1 MAGLS
6 PVGDGPAFVVFF
18 SIFLYPVGGGML
30 YWNQLFTR
38 VFPEEDV
45 EMKHR
50 TVNDYFKQQWPRLSL
65 FAAFTLG
72 VSFFAPLK
80 NFQLKWLIDSKSKQE
95 ALGYMG
101 LVFAITFSSWF
112 FERLS
117 RRSFTRIACGA
128 VEQVRQRILEQV
140 LYRTVAQYNA
150 EGDAAY
156 LSLLTTDL
164 RTLYDD
170 YYMSLFSIVF
180 WGGIML
186 CALAMYLYISP
197 VMLLAILLVTILPLV
212 LPRRTNERLKAT
224 RDAFSL
230 QMAGYTQQLK
240 ELLGGF
246 EIIRSFLRE
255 DAYAALHQKAA
266 RKARESELDYQ
277 QSLNAMVTNTSLIS
291 NLIFPVVM
299 LVGLFL
305 AFDGRLTMG
314 TVSTA
319 ASMANFVITP
329 CHQIAQCWAKV
340 KSSQGIRQRLEA
352 AMAEPQV
359 AEQGEPIGHIDSI
372 QCETVRFAYPNTAEP
387 VLKDASLTVDAAQ
400 KVALVGE
407 SGCGKS
413 TLAKLLFQYY
423 PDYSGDILFNGRQVR
438 TLDRT
443 ALYRRV
449 GYIAQTAYLFH
460 DTIRNNI
467 CLHEDFPDEQLAH
480 AIAAAGLTD
489 WVASLPDGLDTVISE
504 NGKNLSGGQRQ
515 RIGIARALI
524 VEPEFIIADE
534 PISALDMSIRA
545 QVLNLLRHLQKER
558 DITYLFIAHDLSV
571 MRYISD
577 RIAVIHKGDIVEL
590 ADAEELVNHAIHPY
604 TRSLLSAI
612 PMPNPRLER
621 KKKLLVYDPAM
632 HDYTAEPPQWQEL
645 RPNHFVLCNAAE
657 AVQWIRAL

>member
-1 MAGLS
+1 
-6 PVGDGPAFVVFF
+6 
-18 SIFLYPVGGGML
+18 ML

-50 TVNDYFKQQWPRLSL
+50 TVNDYFKQQWPRLIL

-140 LYRTVAQYNA
+140 LHRTVAQYNA

-197 VMLLAILLVTILPLV
+197 VMLLAILLVTIPPLV
-212 LPRRTNERLKAT
+212 LPRRMNDRLKAT

-246 EIIRSFLRE
+246 ELIRSFLRE

-329 CHQIAQCWAKV
+329 CHQIAQCWAKI
-340 KSSQGIRQRLEA
+340 KSSQGIRQRLET
-352 AMAEPQV
+352 AMAEPQA

-515 RIGIARALI
+515 RIGIARALA
-524 VEPEFIIADE
+524 VDPECVFCDE
-534 PISALDMSIRA
+534 PISALDVSV
-545 QVLNLLRHLQKER
+545 QVQIVNMMQRLQQER
-558 DITYLFIAHDLSV
+558 GLSYLFIAHDLAMVHHMSRRMGV
-571 MRYISD
+571 MYLGRL
-577 RIAVIHKGDIVEL
+577 VEL
-590 ADAEELVNHAIHPY
+590 GPGDAVFHDPLHPY
-604 TRSLLSAI
+604 TQMLIASVPPPDPHYRRRTIVCGEVPSPLDLPKGCVFHPRCPYADEVCRI
-612 PMPNPRLER
+612 DMP
-621 KKKLLVYDPAM
+621 
-632 HDYTAEPPQWQEL
+632 
-645 RPNHFVLCNAAE
+645 HFRQVADDRFVACHHA
-657 AVQWIRAL
+657 RGGRR

>member
-6 PVGDGPAFVVFF
+6 PMGDGPAFVVFF

-50 TVNDYFKQQWPRLSL
+50 TVNDYFKQQWPRLIL

-117 RRSFTRIACGA
+117 RRSFTKIACGA

-140 LYRTVAQYNA
+140 LHRTVAQYNA

-197 VMLLAILLVTILPLV
+197 VMLLAILLVTIPPLV
-212 LPRRTNERLKAT
+212 LPRRMNERLKST

-246 EIIRSFLRE
+246 ELIRSFLRE

-329 CHQIAQCWAKV
+329 CHQIAQCWPR
-340 KSSQGIRQRLEA
+340 SSPLRASASGWKPPWRSRRRPSRGSPSVREA
-352 AMAEPQV
+352 SFSTGSA
-359 AEQGEPIGHIDSI
+359 
-372 QCETVRFAYPNTAEP
+372 
-387 VLKDASLTVDAAQ
+387 VL
-400 KVALVGE
+400 G
-407 SGCGKS
+407 
-413 TLAKLLFQYY
+413 
-423 PDYSGDILFNGRQVR
+423 
-438 TLDRT
+438 
-443 ALYRRV
+443 
-449 GYIAQTAYLFH
+449 
-460 DTIRNNI
+460 
-467 CLHEDFPDEQLAH
+467 
-480 AIAAAGLTD
+480 
-489 WVASLPDGLDTVISE
+489 
-504 NGKNLSGGQRQ
+504 
-515 RIGIARALI
+515 
-524 VEPEFIIADE
+524 
-534 PISALDMSIRA
+534 
-545 QVLNLLRHLQKER
+545 
-558 DITYLFIAHDLSV
+558 
-571 MRYISD
+571 
-577 RIAVIHKGDIVEL
+577 
-590 ADAEELVNHAIHPY
+590 
-604 TRSLLSAI
+604 
-612 PMPNPRLER
+612 
-621 KKKLLVYDPAM
+621 
-632 HDYTAEPPQWQEL
+632 
-645 RPNHFVLCNAAE
+645 
-657 AVQWIRAL
+657 

>member
-50 TVNDYFKQQWPRLSL
+50 TVNDYFKQQWPRLIL

-117 RRSFTRIACGA
+117 RRSFTKIACGA

-140 LYRTVAQYNA
+140 LHRTVAQYNA

-170 YYMSLFSIVF
+170 YYMSLFNIVF

-197 VMLLAILLVTILPLV
+197 VMLLAILLVTIPPLV
-212 LPRRTNERLKAT
+212 LPRRMNERLKAT

-230 QMAGYTQQLK
+230 QMADYTQQLK

-352 AMAEPQV
+352 AMAEPQA

-515 RIGIARALI
+515 RIGIARLALRSYDL
-524 VEPEFIIADE
+524 IIADE
-534 PISALDMSIRA
+534 ITASLDPDTSQ
-545 QVLNLLRHLQKER
+545 QVMENLIAMPCMVVA
-558 DITYLFIAHDLSV
+558 ITHDVAGSFMHQFDKV
-571 MRYISD
+571 YR
-577 RIAVIHKGDIVEL
+577 VEHGVVRV
-590 ADAEELVNHAIHPY
+590 A
-604 TRSLLSAI
+604 
-612 PMPNPRLER
+612 
-621 KKKLLVYDPAM
+621 
-632 HDYTAEPPQWQEL
+632 
-645 RPNHFVLCNAAE
+645 
-657 AVQWIRAL
+657 

>member
-1 MAGLS
+1 
-6 PVGDGPAFVVFF
+6 
-18 SIFLYPVGGGML
+18 ML
-30 YWNQLFTR
+30 YWNQLFMC

-50 TVNDYFKQQWPRLSL
+50 TVNDYFKQQWPRLIL

-117 RRSFTRIACGA
+117 RRSFTKIACGA

-197 VMLLAILLVTILPLV
+197 VMLLAILLVTIPPLV
-212 LPRRTNERLKAT
+212 LPRRMNERLKAT

-230 QMAGYTQQLK
+230 QMADYTQQLK

-329 CHQIAQCWAKV
+329 CHQIAQCWAKI

-352 AMAEPQV
+352 AMAEPQA

-515 RIGIARALI
+515 RIGIARLALRSYDL
-524 VEPEFIIADE
+524 IIADE
-534 PISALDMSIRA
+534 ITASLDPDTSQ
-545 QVLNLLRHLQKER
+545 QVMENLIAMPCMVVA
-558 DITYLFIAHDLSV
+558 ITHDVAGSFMHQFDKV
-571 MRYISD
+571 YR
-577 RIAVIHKGDIVEL
+577 VEHGVVRV
-590 ADAEELVNHAIHPY
+590 A
-604 TRSLLSAI
+604 
-612 PMPNPRLER
+612 
-621 KKKLLVYDPAM
+621 
-632 HDYTAEPPQWQEL
+632 
-645 RPNHFVLCNAAE
+645 
-657 AVQWIRAL
+657 

>member
-1 MAGLS
+1 
-6 PVGDGPAFVVFF
+6 
-18 SIFLYPVGGGML
+18 ML
-30 YWNQLFTR
+30 YWNQLFTC

-50 TVNDYFKQQWPRLSL
+50 TVNDYFKQQWPRLIL

-140 LYRTVAQYNA
+140 LHRTVAQYNA

-170 YYMSLFSIVF
+170 YYMSLFNIVF

-197 VMLLAILLVTILPLV
+197 VMLLAILLVTIPPLV
-212 LPRRTNERLKAT
+212 LPRRMNERLKAT

-230 QMAGYTQQLK
+230 QMADYTQQLK

-246 EIIRSFLRE
+246 DIIRSFLRE

-352 AMAEPQV
+352 AMAEPQA

-515 RIGIARALI
+515 RIGIARLALRSYDL
-524 VEPEFIIADE
+524 IIADE
-534 PISALDMSIRA
+534 ITASLDPDTSQ
-545 QVLNLLRHLQKER
+545 QVMENLIAMPCMVVA
-558 DITYLFIAHDLSV
+558 ITHDVAGSFMHQFDKV
-571 MRYISD
+571 YR
-577 RIAVIHKGDIVEL
+577 VEHGVVRV
-590 ADAEELVNHAIHPY
+590 A
-604 TRSLLSAI
+604 
-612 PMPNPRLER
+612 
-621 KKKLLVYDPAM
+621 
-632 HDYTAEPPQWQEL
+632 
-645 RPNHFVLCNAAE
+645 
-657 AVQWIRAL
+657 

>member
-1 MAGLS
+1 
-6 PVGDGPAFVVFF
+6 
-18 SIFLYPVGGGML
+18 ML
-30 YWNQLFTR
+30 YWNQLFMC

-50 TVNDYFKQQWPRLSL
+50 TVNDYFKQQWPRLIL

-140 LYRTVAQYNA
+140 LHRTVAQYNA

-197 VMLLAILLVTILPLV
+197 VMLLAILLVTIPPLV
-212 LPRRTNERLKAT
+212 LPRRMNERLKAT

-230 QMAGYTQQLK
+230 QMADYTQQLK

-352 AMAEPQV
+352 AMAEPQA

-515 RIGIARALI
+515 RIGIARLALRSYDL
-524 VEPEFIIADE
+524 IIADE
-534 PISALDMSIRA
+534 ITASLDPDTSQ
-545 QVLNLLRHLQKER
+545 QVMENLIAMPCMVVA
-558 DITYLFIAHDLSV
+558 ITHDVAGSFMHQFDKV
-571 MRYISD
+571 YR
-577 RIAVIHKGDIVEL
+577 VEHGVVRV
-590 ADAEELVNHAIHPY
+590 A
-604 TRSLLSAI
+604 
-612 PMPNPRLER
+612 
-621 KKKLLVYDPAM
+621 
-632 HDYTAEPPQWQEL
+632 
-645 RPNHFVLCNAAE
+645 
-657 AVQWIRAL
+657 

>member
-6 PVGDGPAFVVFF
+6 PVGGSPAFVVFF
-18 SIFLYPVGGGML
+18 SIFLYPVGGML
-30 YWNQLFTR
+30 YWSQLFTR

-50 TVNDYFKQQWPRLSL
+50 TVNDYFKQQWPRLIL

-117 RRSFTRIACGA
+117 RRSFTKIACGA

-140 LYRTVAQYNA
+140 LHRTVAQYNA

-170 YYMSLFSIVF
+170 YYMSLFNIAF

-197 VMLLAILLVTILPLV
+197 VMLLAILLVTIPPLV
-212 LPRRTNERLKAT
+212 LPRRMNERLKAT

-230 QMAGYTQQLK
+230 KMADYTQQLK

-246 EIIRSFLRE
+246 EVIRSFLRE

-266 RKARESELDYQ
+266 HKARKSELDYQ

-352 AMAEPQV
+352 AMAEPQA
-359 AEQGEPIGHIDSI
+359 AEHGEPIGPIESI
-372 QCETVRFAYPNTAEP
+372 QCENVRFAYPGAAEP
-387 VLKDASLTVDAAQ
+387 VLRDASLTVDAAQ

-423 PDYSGDILFNGRQVR
+423 PDYSGGILFNGRQVR

-443 ALYRRV
+443 ALYHRV

-489 WVASLPDGLDTVISE
+489 WVASLPDGLDTVIRE

-515 RIGIARALI
+515 RIGIARLALRSYDL
-524 VEPEFIIADE
+524 IIADE
-534 PISALDMSIRA
+534 ITASLDPDTSQQVMENLIAMPCMVVAITHDVAGSFMHQFHKVYRVEHGVVSA
-545 QVLNLLRHLQKER
+545 V
-558 DITYLFIAHDLSV
+558 
-571 MRYISD
+571 
-577 RIAVIHKGDIVEL
+577 
-590 ADAEELVNHAIHPY
+590 
-604 TRSLLSAI
+604 
-612 PMPNPRLER
+612 
-621 KKKLLVYDPAM
+621 
-632 HDYTAEPPQWQEL
+632 
-645 RPNHFVLCNAAE
+645 
-657 AVQWIRAL
+657 

>member
-1 MAGLS
+1 
-6 PVGDGPAFVVFF
+6 
-18 SIFLYPVGGGML
+18 
-30 YWNQLFTR
+30 
-38 VFPEEDV
+38 
-45 EMKHR
+45 MKHR
-50 TVNDYFKQQWPRLSL
+50 TVNDYFKQQWPRLIL

-140 LYRTVAQYNA
+140 LHRTVAQYNA

-170 YYMSLFSIVF
+170 YYMSLFNIVF

-197 VMLLAILLVTILPLV
+197 VMLLAILLVTIPPLV
-212 LPRRTNERLKAT
+212 LPRRMNERLKAT

-230 QMAGYTQQLK
+230 QMADYTQQLK

-352 AMAEPQV
+352 AMAEPQA

-489 WVASLPDGLDTVISE
+489 WVTSLPDGLDTVISE

-515 RIGIARALI
+515 RIGIARLALRSYDL
-524 VEPEFIIADE
+524 IIADE
-534 PISALDMSIRA
+534 ITASLDPDTSQ
-545 QVLNLLRHLQKER
+545 QVMENLIAMPCMVVA
-558 DITYLFIAHDLSV
+558 ITHDVAGSFMHQFDKV
-571 MRYISD
+571 YR
-577 RIAVIHKGDIVEL
+577 VEHGVVRV
-590 ADAEELVNHAIHPY
+590 A
-604 TRSLLSAI
+604 
-612 PMPNPRLER
+612 
-621 KKKLLVYDPAM
+621 
-632 HDYTAEPPQWQEL
+632 
-645 RPNHFVLCNAAE
+645 
-657 AVQWIRAL
+657 

>member
-1 MAGLS
+1 
-6 PVGDGPAFVVFF
+6 
-18 SIFLYPVGGGML
+18 ML

-50 TVNDYFKQQWPRLSL
+50 TVNDYFKQQWPRLIL

-117 RRSFTRIACGA
+117 RRSFTKIACGA

-197 VMLLAILLVTILPLV
+197 VMLLAILLVTIPPLV
-212 LPRRTNERLKAT
+212 LPRRMNERLKAT

-230 QMAGYTQQLK
+230 QMADYTQQLK

-352 AMAEPQV
+352 AMAEPQA

-515 RIGIARALI
+515 RIGIARLALRSYDL
-524 VEPEFIIADE
+524 IIADE
-534 PISALDMSIRA
+534 ITASLDPDTSG
-545 QVLNLLRHLQKER
+545 QVMENLLALPCMVVA
-558 DITYLFIAHDLSV
+558 ITHDVAGSFMHQFDKV
-571 MRYISD
+571 YR
-577 RIAVIHKGDIVEL
+577 VEHGVVRV
-590 ADAEELVNHAIHPY
+590 A
-604 TRSLLSAI
+604 
-612 PMPNPRLER
+612 
-621 KKKLLVYDPAM
+621 
-632 HDYTAEPPQWQEL
+632 
-645 RPNHFVLCNAAE
+645 
-657 AVQWIRAL
+657 

>member
-1 MAGLS
+1 
-6 PVGDGPAFVVFF
+6 
-18 SIFLYPVGGGML
+18 ML
-30 YWNQLFTR
+30 YWNQLFTC

-50 TVNDYFKQQWPRLSL
+50 TVNDYFKQQWPRLIL

-197 VMLLAILLVTILPLV
+197 VMLLAILLVTIPPLV
-212 LPRRTNERLKAT
+212 LPRRMNERLKAT

-230 QMAGYTQQLK
+230 QMADYTQQLK

-329 CHQIAQCWAKV
+329 CHQNAQCWAKV

-352 AMAEPQV
+352 AMAEPQA

-515 RIGIARALI
+515 RIGIARLALRSYDL
-524 VEPEFIIADE
+524 IIADE
-534 PISALDMSIRA
+534 ITASLDPDTSQ
-545 QVLNLLRHLQKER
+545 QVMENLIAMPCMVVA
-558 DITYLFIAHDLSV
+558 ITHDVAGSFMHQFDKV
-571 MRYISD
+571 YR
-577 RIAVIHKGDIVEL
+577 VEHGVVRV
-590 ADAEELVNHAIHPY
+590 A
-604 TRSLLSAI
+604 
-612 PMPNPRLER
+612 
-621 KKKLLVYDPAM
+621 
-632 HDYTAEPPQWQEL
+632 
-645 RPNHFVLCNAAE
+645 
-657 AVQWIRAL
+657 

>member
-1 MAGLS
+1 
-6 PVGDGPAFVVFF
+6 
-18 SIFLYPVGGGML
+18 
-30 YWNQLFTR
+30 
-38 VFPEEDV
+38 
-45 EMKHR
+45 MKHR
-50 TVNDYFKQQWPRLSL
+50 TVNDYFKQQWPRLIL

-170 YYMSLFSIVF
+170 YYMSLFNIVF

-197 VMLLAILLVTILPLV
+197 VMLLAILLVTIPPLV
-212 LPRRTNERLKAT
+212 LPRRMNERLKAT

-230 QMAGYTQQLK
+230 QMADYTQQLK

-266 RKARESELDYQ
+266 HKARKSELDYQ

-291 NLIFPVVM
+291 NLISPVVM

-352 AMAEPQV
+352 AMAEPQA

-515 RIGIARALI
+515 RIGIARLALRSYDL
-524 VEPEFIIADE
+524 IIADE
-534 PISALDMSIRA
+534 ITASLDPDTSQ
-545 QVLNLLRHLQKER
+545 QVMENLIAMPCMVVA
-558 DITYLFIAHDLSV
+558 ITHDVAGSFMHQFDKV
-571 MRYISD
+571 YR
-577 RIAVIHKGDIVEL
+577 VEHGVVRV
-590 ADAEELVNHAIHPY
+590 A
-604 TRSLLSAI
+604 
-612 PMPNPRLER
+612 
-621 KKKLLVYDPAM
+621 
-632 HDYTAEPPQWQEL
+632 
-645 RPNHFVLCNAAE
+645 
-657 AVQWIRAL
+657 

>member
-1 MAGLS
+1 
-6 PVGDGPAFVVFF
+6 
-18 SIFLYPVGGGML
+18 
-30 YWNQLFTR
+30 
-38 VFPEEDV
+38 
-45 EMKHR
+45 MKHR
-50 TVNDYFKQQWPRLSL
+50 TVNDYFKQQWPRLIL

-80 NFQLKWLIDSKSKQE
+80 NFQLKWLIDSRSKQE

-170 YYMSLFSIVF
+170 YYMSLFNIAF

-197 VMLLAILLVTILPLV
+197 VMLLAILLVTIPPLV
-212 LPRRTNERLKAT
+212 LPRRMNERLKAT

-246 EIIRSFLRE
+246 EVIRSFLRE

-352 AMAEPQV
+352 AMAEPQA
-359 AEQGEPIGHIDSI
+359 AEHGEPIGPIESI
-372 QCETVRFAYPNTAEP
+372 QCENVRFAYPGAAEP
-387 VLKDASLTVDAAQ
+387 VLRDASLTVDAAQ

-423 PDYSGDILFNGRQVR
+423 PDYSGGILFNGRQVR
-438 TLDRT
+438 ALDRT

-515 RIGIARALI
+515 RIGIARLALRSYDL
-524 VEPEFIIADE
+524 IIADE
-534 PISALDMSIRA
+534 ITASLDPDTSQQVMENLIAMPCMVVAITHDVAGSFMHQFDKVYRVEHGVVSA
-545 QVLNLLRHLQKER
+545 V
-558 DITYLFIAHDLSV
+558 
-571 MRYISD
+571 
-577 RIAVIHKGDIVEL
+577 
-590 ADAEELVNHAIHPY
+590 
-604 TRSLLSAI
+604 
-612 PMPNPRLER
+612 
-621 KKKLLVYDPAM
+621 
-632 HDYTAEPPQWQEL
+632 
-645 RPNHFVLCNAAE
+645 
-657 AVQWIRAL
+657 

>member
-1 MAGLS
+1 
-6 PVGDGPAFVVFF
+6 
-18 SIFLYPVGGGML
+18 
-30 YWNQLFTR
+30 
-38 VFPEEDV
+38 
-45 EMKHR
+45 MKHR
-50 TVNDYFKQQWPRLSL
+50 TVNDYFKQQWPRLIL

-197 VMLLAILLVTILPLV
+197 VMLLAILLVTIPPLV
-212 LPRRTNERLKAT
+212 LPRRMNERLKAT

-230 QMAGYTQQLK
+230 QMADYTQQLK

-352 AMAEPQV
+352 AMAEPQ
-359 AEQGEPIGHIDSI
+359 AADQGEPIGPIESI

-515 RIGIARALI
+515 RIGIARLALRSYDL
-524 VEPEFIIADE
+524 IIADE
-534 PISALDMSIRA
+534 ITASLDPDTSQ
-545 QVLNLLRHLQKER
+545 QVMENLIAMPCMVVA
-558 DITYLFIAHDLSV
+558 ITHDVAGSFMHQFDKV
-571 MRYISD
+571 YR
-577 RIAVIHKGDIVEL
+577 VEHGVVRV
-590 ADAEELVNHAIHPY
+590 A
-604 TRSLLSAI
+604 
-612 PMPNPRLER
+612 
-621 KKKLLVYDPAM
+621 
-632 HDYTAEPPQWQEL
+632 
-645 RPNHFVLCNAAE
+645 
-657 AVQWIRAL
+657 

>member
-1 MAGLS
+1 
-6 PVGDGPAFVVFF
+6 
-18 SIFLYPVGGGML
+18 ML

-50 TVNDYFKQQWPRLSL
+50 TVNDYFKQQWPRLIL

-140 LYRTVAQYNA
+140 LHRTVAQYNA

-197 VMLLAILLVTILPLV
+197 VMLLAILLVTIPPLV
-212 LPRRTNERLKAT
+212 LPRRMNDRLKAT

-246 EIIRSFLRE
+246 ELIRSFLRE

-329 CHQIAQCWAKV
+329 CHQIAQCWAKI
-340 KSSQGIRQRLEA
+340 KSSQGIRQRLET
-352 AMAEPQV
+352 AMAEPQA
-359 AEQGEPIGHIDSI
+359 AEQGEPSGHIDSI

-515 RIGIARALI
+515 RIGIARLALRSYDL
-524 VEPEFIIADE
+524 IIADE
-534 PISALDMSIRA
+534 ITASLDPDTSQ
-545 QVLNLLRHLQKER
+545 QVMENLIAMPCMVVA
-558 DITYLFIAHDLSV
+558 ITHDVAGSFMHQFDKV
-571 MRYISD
+571 YR
-577 RIAVIHKGDIVEL
+577 VEHGVVRV
-590 ADAEELVNHAIHPY
+590 A
-604 TRSLLSAI
+604 
-612 PMPNPRLER
+612 
-621 KKKLLVYDPAM
+621 
-632 HDYTAEPPQWQEL
+632 
-645 RPNHFVLCNAAE
+645 
-657 AVQWIRAL
+657 

>member
-18 SIFLYPVGGGML
+18 SIFLYPVGGML
-30 YWNQLFTR
+30 YWNQLFTC

-50 TVNDYFKQQWPRLSL
+50 TVNDYFKQQWPRLIL

-101 LVFAITFSSWF
+101 LVFTITFSSWF

-117 RRSFTRIACGA
+117 RRSFTKIACGA

-197 VMLLAILLVTILPLV
+197 VMLLAILLVTIPPLV
-212 LPRRTNERLKAT
+212 LPRRMNERLKAT

-230 QMAGYTQQLK
+230 QMADYTQQLK

-352 AMAEPQV
+352 AMAEPQA

-515 RIGIARALI
+515 RIGIARLALRSYDL
-524 VEPEFIIADE
+524 IIADE
-534 PISALDMSIRA
+534 ITASLDPDTSQ
-545 QVLNLLRHLQKER
+545 QVMENLIAMPCMVVA
-558 DITYLFIAHDLSV
+558 ITHDVAGSFMHQFDKV
-571 MRYISD
+571 YR
-577 RIAVIHKGDIVEL
+577 VEHGVVRV
-590 ADAEELVNHAIHPY
+590 A
-604 TRSLLSAI
+604 
-612 PMPNPRLER
+612 
-621 KKKLLVYDPAM
+621 
-632 HDYTAEPPQWQEL
+632 
-645 RPNHFVLCNAAE
+645 
-657 AVQWIRAL
+657 

>member
-38 VFPEEDV
+38 IFPEEDV

-50 TVNDYFKQQWPRLSL
+50 TVNDYFKQQWPRLIL

-197 VMLLAILLVTILPLV
+197 VMLLAILLVTIPPLV
-212 LPRRTNERLKAT
+212 LPRRMNERLKAT

-230 QMAGYTQQLK
+230 QMADYTQQLK

-352 AMAEPQV
+352 AMAEPQA
-359 AEQGEPIGHIDSI
+359 AEQGEPIGPIESI

-515 RIGIARALI
+515 RIGIARLTLRNYDL
-524 VEPEFIIADE
+524 IIADE
-534 PISALDMSIRA
+534 ITASLDPDTSQ
-545 QVLNLLRHLQKER
+545 QVMENLIAMPCMVVA
-558 DITYLFIAHDLSV
+558 ITHDVAGSFMHQFDKV
-571 MRYISD
+571 YR
-577 RIAVIHKGDIVEL
+577 VEHGVVRV
-590 ADAEELVNHAIHPY
+590 A
-604 TRSLLSAI
+604 
-612 PMPNPRLER
+612 
-621 KKKLLVYDPAM
+621 
-632 HDYTAEPPQWQEL
+632 
-645 RPNHFVLCNAAE
+645 
-657 AVQWIRAL
+657 

>member
-1 MAGLS
+1 
-6 PVGDGPAFVVFF
+6 
-18 SIFLYPVGGGML
+18 
-30 YWNQLFTR
+30 
-38 VFPEEDV
+38 
-45 EMKHR
+45 MKHR
-50 TVNDYFKQQWPRLSL
+50 TVNDYFKQQWPRLIL
-65 FAAFTLG
+65 FAVFTLG

-117 RRSFTRIACGA
+117 RRSFTKIACGA

-140 LYRTVAQYNA
+140 LHRTVAQYNA

-170 YYMSLFSIVF
+170 YYMSLFNIVF

-197 VMLLAILLVTILPLV
+197 VMLLAILLVTIPPLV
-212 LPRRTNERLKAT
+212 LPRRMNERLKAT

-230 QMAGYTQQLK
+230 QMADYTQQLK

-352 AMAEPQV
+352 AMAEPQA

-515 RIGIARALI
+515 RIGIARLALRSYDL
-524 VEPEFIIADE
+524 IIADE
-534 PISALDMSIRA
+534 ITASLDPDTSQ
-545 QVLNLLRHLQKER
+545 QVMENLIAMPCMVVA
-558 DITYLFIAHDLSV
+558 ITHDVAGSFMHQFDKV
-571 MRYISD
+571 YR
-577 RIAVIHKGDIVEL
+577 VEHGVVRV
-590 ADAEELVNHAIHPY
+590 A
-604 TRSLLSAI
+604 
-612 PMPNPRLER
+612 
-621 KKKLLVYDPAM
+621 
-632 HDYTAEPPQWQEL
+632 
-645 RPNHFVLCNAAE
+645 
-657 AVQWIRAL
+657 

>member
-1 MAGLS
+1 
-6 PVGDGPAFVVFF
+6 
-18 SIFLYPVGGGML
+18 ML

-50 TVNDYFKQQWPRLSL
+50 TVNDYFKQQWPRLIL

-140 LYRTVAQYNA
+140 LHRTVAQYNA

-197 VMLLAILLVTILPLV
+197 VMLLAILLVTIPPLV
-212 LPRRTNERLKAT
+212 LPRRMNERLKAT

-230 QMAGYTQQLK
+230 QMADYTQQLK

-352 AMAEPQV
+352 AMAEPQA

-480 AIAAAGLTD
+480 AIAAAGLAD

-515 RIGIARALI
+515 RIGIARLALRSYDL
-524 VEPEFIIADE
+524 IIADE
-534 PISALDMSIRA
+534 ITASLDPDTSQ
-545 QVLNLLRHLQKER
+545 QVMENLIAMPCMVVA
-558 DITYLFIAHDLSV
+558 ITHDVAGSFMHQFDKV
-571 MRYISD
+571 YR
-577 RIAVIHKGDIVEL
+577 VEHGVVRV
-590 ADAEELVNHAIHPY
+590 A
-604 TRSLLSAI
+604 
-612 PMPNPRLER
+612 
-621 KKKLLVYDPAM
+621 
-632 HDYTAEPPQWQEL
+632 
-645 RPNHFVLCNAAE
+645 
-657 AVQWIRAL
+657 

>member
-1 MAGLS
+1 
-6 PVGDGPAFVVFF
+6 
-18 SIFLYPVGGGML
+18 
-30 YWNQLFTR
+30 
-38 VFPEEDV
+38 
-45 EMKHR
+45 MKKA
-50 TVNDYFKQQWPRLSL
+50 TVNDYFRHHWMKLML
-65 FAAFTLG
+65 FALFTAA

-101 LVFAITFSSWF
+101 LVFLITFTSWF

-117 RRSFTRIACGA
+117 RRSFTKLACGA
-128 VEQVRQRILEQV
+128 VEQVRGQVMERVLRRPVSQYQR
-140 LYRTVAQYNA
+140 

-170 YYMSLFSIVF
+170 YYMSLFNIAF

-186 CALAMYLYISP
+186 CALGMYLYISP
-197 VMLLAILLVTILPLV
+197 VMLAAILLVTVPPLV
-212 LPRRTNERLKAT
+212 LPRKMNGQLKAS

-246 EIIRSFLRE
+246 EVIRSFLRE
-255 DAYAALHQKAA
+255 NAYAALHQKAA
-266 RKARESELDYQ
+266 HKARKSELDYQ

-352 AMAEPQV
+352 AMAEPQA

-515 RIGIARALI
+515 RIGIARLALRSYDL
-524 VEPEFIIADE
+524 IIADE
-534 PISALDMSIRA
+534 ITASLDPDTSQ
-545 QVLNLLRHLQKER
+545 QVMENLIAMPCMVVA
-558 DITYLFIAHDLSV
+558 ITHDVAGSFMHQFDKV
-571 MRYISD
+571 YR
-577 RIAVIHKGDIVEL
+577 VEHGVVRV
-590 ADAEELVNHAIHPY
+590 A
-604 TRSLLSAI
+604 
-612 PMPNPRLER
+612 
-621 KKKLLVYDPAM
+621 
-632 HDYTAEPPQWQEL
+632 
-645 RPNHFVLCNAAE
+645 
-657 AVQWIRAL
+657 

>member
-1 MAGLS
+1 
-6 PVGDGPAFVVFF
+6 
-18 SIFLYPVGGGML
+18 
-30 YWNQLFTR
+30 
-38 VFPEEDV
+38 
-45 EMKHR
+45 MKHR
-50 TVNDYFKQQWPRLSL
+50 TVNDYFKQQWPRLIL

-117 RRSFTRIACGA
+117 RRSFTKIACGA

-140 LYRTVAQYNA
+140 LHRTVAQYNA

-170 YYMSLFSIVF
+170 YYMSLFNIVF

-197 VMLLAILLVTILPLV
+197 VMLLAILLVTIPPLV
-212 LPRRTNERLKAT
+212 LPRRMNERLKAT

-230 QMAGYTQQLK
+230 QMADYTQQLK

-352 AMAEPQV
+352 AMAEPQA

-489 WVASLPDGLDTVISE
+489 WVTSLPDGLDTVISE

-515 RIGIARALI
+515 RIGIARLALRSYDL
-524 VEPEFIIADE
+524 IIADE
-534 PISALDMSIRA
+534 ITASLDPDTSQ
-545 QVLNLLRHLQKER
+545 QVMENLIAMPCMVVA
-558 DITYLFIAHDLSV
+558 ITHDVAGSFMHQFDKV
-571 MRYISD
+571 YR
-577 RIAVIHKGDIVEL
+577 VEHGVVRV
-590 ADAEELVNHAIHPY
+590 A
-604 TRSLLSAI
+604 
-612 PMPNPRLER
+612 
-621 KKKLLVYDPAM
+621 
-632 HDYTAEPPQWQEL
+632 
-645 RPNHFVLCNAAE
+645 
-657 AVQWIRAL
+657 

>member
-1 MAGLS
+1 
-6 PVGDGPAFVVFF
+6 
-18 SIFLYPVGGGML
+18 ML
-30 YWNQLFTR
+30 YWNQLFTC

-50 TVNDYFKQQWPRLSL
+50 TVNDYFKQQWPRLIL

-197 VMLLAILLVTILPLV
+197 VMLLAILLVTIPPLV
-212 LPRRTNERLKAT
+212 LPRRMNERLKAT

-246 EIIRSFLRE
+246 ELIRSFLRE

-352 AMAEPQV
+352 AMAEPQA
-359 AEQGEPIGHIDSI
+359 AEQGEPIGPIESI

-515 RIGIARALI
+515 RIGIARLALRSYDL
-524 VEPEFIIADE
+524 IIADE
-534 PISALDMSIRA
+534 ITASLDPDTSQ
-545 QVLNLLRHLQKER
+545 QVMENLIAMPCMVVA
-558 DITYLFIAHDLSV
+558 ITHDVAGSFMHQFDKV
-571 MRYISD
+571 YR
-577 RIAVIHKGDIVEL
+577 VEHGVVRV
-590 ADAEELVNHAIHPY
+590 A
-604 TRSLLSAI
+604 
-612 PMPNPRLER
+612 
-621 KKKLLVYDPAM
+621 
-632 HDYTAEPPQWQEL
+632 
-645 RPNHFVLCNAAE
+645 
-657 AVQWIRAL
+657 

>member
-6 PVGDGPAFVVFF
+6 PVGGGPAFVVFF

-38 VFPEEDV
+38 AFPEEDV
-45 EMKHR
+45 EMKHQ
-50 TVNDYFKQQWPRLSL
+50 TVNDYFKQQWPRLIL

-80 NFQLKWLIDSKSKQE
+80 NFQLKWLIDSRSKQE

-117 RRSFTRIACGA
+117 RRSFTKIACGA

-140 LYRTVAQYNA
+140 LHRTVAQYNA

-170 YYMSLFSIVF
+170 YYMSLFNIAF

-197 VMLLAILLVTILPLV
+197 VMLLAILLVTIPPLV
-212 LPRRTNERLKAT
+212 LPRRMNERLKAT

-246 EIIRSFLRE
+246 EVIRSFLRE

-266 RKARESELDYQ
+266 HKARKSELDYQ

-352 AMAEPQV
+352 AMAEPQA
-359 AEQGEPIGHIDSI
+359 AEQGEPIGPIESI
-372 QCETVRFAYPNTAEP
+372 QCENVRFAYPGAAEP

-423 PDYSGDILFNGRQVR
+423 PDYSGGILFNGRQVR
-438 TLDRT
+438 ALDRT

-480 AIAAAGLTD
+480 AIAAAGLAD
-489 WVASLPDGLDTVISE
+489 WVASLPDGLDTVIRE

-515 RIGIARALI
+515 RIGIARLALRSYDL
-524 VEPEFIIADE
+524 IIADE
-534 PISALDMSIRA
+534 ITASLDPDTSQ
-545 QVLNLLRHLQKER
+545 QVMENLIAMPCMVVA
-558 DITYLFIAHDLSV
+558 ITHDVAGSFMHQFDKV
-571 MRYISD
+571 YR
-577 RIAVIHKGDIVEL
+577 VEHGVVRV
-590 ADAEELVNHAIHPY
+590 A
-604 TRSLLSAI
+604 
-612 PMPNPRLER
+612 
-621 KKKLLVYDPAM
+621 
-632 HDYTAEPPQWQEL
+632 
-645 RPNHFVLCNAAE
+645 
-657 AVQWIRAL
+657 

>member
-1 MAGLS
+1 
-6 PVGDGPAFVVFF
+6 
-18 SIFLYPVGGGML
+18 
-30 YWNQLFTR
+30 
-38 VFPEEDV
+38 
-45 EMKHR
+45 MKHR
-50 TVNDYFKQQWPRLSL
+50 TVNDYFKQQWPRLIL

-140 LYRTVAQYNA
+140 LHRTVAQYNA

-170 YYMSLFSIVF
+170 YYMSLFNIVF

-197 VMLLAILLVTILPLV
+197 VMLLAILLVTIPPLV
-212 LPRRTNERLKAT
+212 LPRRMNERLKAT

-230 QMAGYTQQLK
+230 QMADYTQQLK

-352 AMAEPQV
+352 AMAEPQA

-387 VLKDASLTVDAAQ
+387 VLKDTSLTVDAAQ

-515 RIGIARALI
+515 RIGIARLALRSYDL
-524 VEPEFIIADE
+524 IIADE
-534 PISALDMSIRA
+534 ITASLDPDTSQ
-545 QVLNLLRHLQKER
+545 QVMENLIAMPCMVVA
-558 DITYLFIAHDLSV
+558 ITHDVAGSFMHQFDKV
-571 MRYISD
+571 YR
-577 RIAVIHKGDIVEL
+577 VEHGVVRV
-590 ADAEELVNHAIHPY
+590 A
-604 TRSLLSAI
+604 
-612 PMPNPRLER
+612 
-621 KKKLLVYDPAM
+621 
-632 HDYTAEPPQWQEL
+632 
-645 RPNHFVLCNAAE
+645 
-657 AVQWIRAL
+657 

>member
-1 MAGLS
+1 
-6 PVGDGPAFVVFF
+6 
-18 SIFLYPVGGGML
+18 ML
-30 YWNQLFTR
+30 YWNQLFTC

-50 TVNDYFKQQWPRLSL
+50 TVNDYFKQQWPRLIL

-197 VMLLAILLVTILPLV
+197 VMLLAILLVTIPPLV
-212 LPRRTNERLKAT
+212 LPRRMNERLKAT

-230 QMAGYTQQLK
+230 QMADYTQQLK

-352 AMAEPQV
+352 AMAEPQA

-515 RIGIARALI
+515 RIGIARLALRSYDL
-524 VEPEFIIADE
+524 IIADE
-534 PISALDMSIRA
+534 ITASLDPDTSQ
-545 QVLNLLRHLQKER
+545 QVMENLIAMPCMVVA
-558 DITYLFIAHDLSV
+558 ITHDVASSFMHQFDKV
-571 MRYISD
+571 YR
-577 RIAVIHKGDIVEL
+577 VEHGVVRV
-590 ADAEELVNHAIHPY
+590 A
-604 TRSLLSAI
+604 
-612 PMPNPRLER
+612 
-621 KKKLLVYDPAM
+621 
-632 HDYTAEPPQWQEL
+632 
-645 RPNHFVLCNAAE
+645 
-657 AVQWIRAL
+657 

>member
-1 MAGLS
+1 
-6 PVGDGPAFVVFF
+6 
-18 SIFLYPVGGGML
+18 ML

-50 TVNDYFKQQWPRLSL
+50 TVNDYFKQQWPRLIL

-197 VMLLAILLVTILPLV
+197 VMLLAILLVTIPPLV
-212 LPRRTNERLKAT
+212 LPRRMNERLKAT

-329 CHQIAQCWAKV
+329 CHQIAQCWAKI
-340 KSSQGIRQRLEA
+340 KSSQGIRQRLET
-352 AMAEPQV
+352 AMAEPQA

-515 RIGIARALI
+515 RIGIARLALRSYDL
-524 VEPEFIIADE
+524 IIADE
-534 PISALDMSIRA
+534 ITASLDPDTSQ
-545 QVLNLLRHLQKER
+545 QVMENLIAMPCMVVA
-558 DITYLFIAHDLSV
+558 ITHDVAGSFMHQFDKV
-571 MRYISD
+571 YR
-577 RIAVIHKGDIVEL
+577 VEHGVVRV
-590 ADAEELVNHAIHPY
+590 A
-604 TRSLLSAI
+604 
-612 PMPNPRLER
+612 
-621 KKKLLVYDPAM
+621 
-632 HDYTAEPPQWQEL
+632 
-645 RPNHFVLCNAAE
+645 
-657 AVQWIRAL
+657 

>member
-1 MAGLS
+1 
-6 PVGDGPAFVVFF
+6 
-18 SIFLYPVGGGML
+18 ML

-50 TVNDYFKQQWPRLSL
+50 TVNDYFKQQWPRLIL

-117 RRSFTRIACGA
+117 RRSFTKIACGA

-140 LYRTVAQYNA
+140 LHRTVAQYNA

-197 VMLLAILLVTILPLV
+197 VMLLAILLVTIPPLV
-212 LPRRTNERLKAT
+212 LPRRMNERLKAT

-230 QMAGYTQQLK
+230 QMADYTQQLK

-352 AMAEPQV
+352 AMAEPQA

-372 QCETVRFAYPNTAEP
+372 QCETVRFAYPGAAES
-387 VLKDASLTVDAAQ
+387 VLRGASLTVDAAQ

-515 RIGIARALI
+515 RIGIARLALRSYDL
-524 VEPEFIIADE
+524 IIADE
-534 PISALDMSIRA
+534 ITASLDPDTSQ
-545 QVLNLLRHLQKER
+545 QVMENLIAMPCMVVA
-558 DITYLFIAHDLSV
+558 ITHDVAGSFMHQFDKV
-571 MRYISD
+571 YR
-577 RIAVIHKGDIVEL
+577 VEHGVVRV
-590 ADAEELVNHAIHPY
+590 A
-604 TRSLLSAI
+604 
-612 PMPNPRLER
+612 
-621 KKKLLVYDPAM
+621 
-632 HDYTAEPPQWQEL
+632 
-645 RPNHFVLCNAAE
+645 
-657 AVQWIRAL
+657 

>member
-1 MAGLS
+1 MA
-6 PVGDGPAFVVFF
+6 PAHLVCG
-18 SIFLYPVGGGML
+18 IHAG
-30 YWNQLFTR
+30 
-38 VFPEEDV
+38 
-45 EMKHR
+45 
-50 TVNDYFKQQWPRLSL
+50 RLIL
-65 FAAFTLG
+65 CPAE
-72 VSFFAPLK
+72 

-197 VMLLAILLVTILPLV
+197 VMLLAILLVTIPPLV
-212 LPRRTNERLKAT
+212 LPRRMNERLKAT

-230 QMAGYTQQLK
+230 QMADYTQQLK

-352 AMAEPQV
+352 AMAEPQA
-359 AEQGEPIGHIDSI
+359 AEQGEPIGPIESI
-372 QCETVRFAYPNTAEP
+372 QCENVRFAYPGAAEP
-387 VLKDASLTVDAAQ
+387 VLRGTSLTVDAAQ

-480 AIAAAGLTD
+480 AIAAAGLAD

-515 RIGIARALI
+515 RIGIARLALRSYDL
-524 VEPEFIIADE
+524 IIADE
-534 PISALDMSIRA
+534 ITASLDPDTSQ
-545 QVLNLLRHLQKER
+545 QVMENLIAMPCMVVA
-558 DITYLFIAHDLSV
+558 ITHDVAGSFMHQFDKV
-571 MRYISD
+571 YR
-577 RIAVIHKGDIVEL
+577 VEHGVVRV
-590 ADAEELVNHAIHPY
+590 A
-604 TRSLLSAI
+604 
-612 PMPNPRLER
+612 
-621 KKKLLVYDPAM
+621 
-632 HDYTAEPPQWQEL
+632 
-645 RPNHFVLCNAAE
+645 
-657 AVQWIRAL
+657 

>member
-1 MAGLS
+1 
-6 PVGDGPAFVVFF
+6 
-18 SIFLYPVGGGML
+18 ML
-30 YWNQLFTR
+30 YWNQLFTH

-50 TVNDYFKQQWPRLSL
+50 TVNDYFKQQWPRLIL

-140 LYRTVAQYNA
+140 LHRTVAQYNA

-170 YYMSLFSIVF
+170 YYMSLFNIVF

-197 VMLLAILLVTILPLV
+197 VMLLAILLVTIPPLV
-212 LPRRTNERLKAT
+212 LPRRMNERLKAT

-352 AMAEPQV
+352 AMAEPQA
-359 AEQGEPIGHIDSI
+359 AEQGEPIGPIDSI

-515 RIGIARALI
+515 RIGIARLALRSYDL
-524 VEPEFIIADE
+524 IIADE
-534 PISALDMSIRA
+534 ITASLDPDTSQ
-545 QVLNLLRHLQKER
+545 QVMENLIAMPCMVVA
-558 DITYLFIAHDLSV
+558 ITHDVAGSFMHQFDKV
-571 MRYISD
+571 YR
-577 RIAVIHKGDIVEL
+577 VEHGVVRV
-590 ADAEELVNHAIHPY
+590 A
-604 TRSLLSAI
+604 
-612 PMPNPRLER
+612 
-621 KKKLLVYDPAM
+621 
-632 HDYTAEPPQWQEL
+632 
-645 RPNHFVLCNAAE
+645 
-657 AVQWIRAL
+657 

>member
-1 MAGLS
+1 
-6 PVGDGPAFVVFF
+6 
-18 SIFLYPVGGGML
+18 ML
-30 YWNQLFTR
+30 YWNQLFTC

-50 TVNDYFKQQWPRLSL
+50 TVNDYFKQQWPRLIL

-197 VMLLAILLVTILPLV
+197 VMLLAILLVTIPPLV
-212 LPRRTNERLKAT
+212 LPRRMNERLKAT

-230 QMAGYTQQLK
+230 QMADYTQQLK

-352 AMAEPQV
+352 AMAEPQA

-443 ALYRRV
+443 ALYHRV

-515 RIGIARALI
+515 RIGIARLALRSYDL
-524 VEPEFIIADE
+524 IIADE
-534 PISALDMSIRA
+534 ITASLDPDTSQ
-545 QVLNLLRHLQKER
+545 QVMENLIAMPCMVVA
-558 DITYLFIAHDLSV
+558 ITHDVAGSFMHQFDKV
-571 MRYISD
+571 YR
-577 RIAVIHKGDIVEL
+577 VEHGVVRV
-590 ADAEELVNHAIHPY
+590 A
-604 TRSLLSAI
+604 
-612 PMPNPRLER
+612 
-621 KKKLLVYDPAM
+621 
-632 HDYTAEPPQWQEL
+632 
-645 RPNHFVLCNAAE
+645 
-657 AVQWIRAL
+657 

>member
-1 MAGLS
+1 
-6 PVGDGPAFVVFF
+6 
-18 SIFLYPVGGGML
+18 
-30 YWNQLFTR
+30 
-38 VFPEEDV
+38 
-45 EMKHR
+45 MKHR
-50 TVNDYFKQQWPRLSL
+50 TVNDYFKQQWPRLIL

-197 VMLLAILLVTILPLV
+197 VMLLAILLVTIPPLV
-212 LPRRTNERLKAT
+212 LPRRMNDRLKAT

-246 EIIRSFLRE
+246 EIIRNFLRE

-352 AMAEPQV
+352 AMAEPQA
-359 AEQGEPIGHIDSI
+359 AEQREPIGHIDSI

-515 RIGIARALI
+515 RIGIARLALRSYDL
-524 VEPEFIIADE
+524 IIADE
-534 PISALDMSIRA
+534 ITASLDPDTSQ
-545 QVLNLLRHLQKER
+545 QVMENLIAMPCMVVA
-558 DITYLFIAHDLSV
+558 ITHDVAGSFMHQFDKV
-571 MRYISD
+571 YR
-577 RIAVIHKGDIVEL
+577 VEHGVVRV
-590 ADAEELVNHAIHPY
+590 A
-604 TRSLLSAI
+604 
-612 PMPNPRLER
+612 
-621 KKKLLVYDPAM
+621 
-632 HDYTAEPPQWQEL
+632 
-645 RPNHFVLCNAAE
+645 
-657 AVQWIRAL
+657 

>member
-1 MAGLS
+1 
-6 PVGDGPAFVVFF
+6 
-18 SIFLYPVGGGML
+18 ML
-30 YWNQLFTR
+30 YWNQLFTC

-50 TVNDYFKQQWPRLSL
+50 TVNDYFKQQWPRLIL

-117 RRSFTRIACGA
+117 RRSFTKIACGA

-197 VMLLAILLVTILPLV
+197 VMLLAILLVTIPPLV
-212 LPRRTNERLKAT
+212 LPRRMNERLKAT

-230 QMAGYTQQLK
+230 QMADYTQQLK

-352 AMAEPQV
+352 AMAEPQA

-515 RIGIARALI
+515 RIGIARLALRSYDL
-524 VEPEFIIADE
+524 IIADE
-534 PISALDMSIRA
+534 ITASLDPDTSQ
-545 QVLNLLRHLQKER
+545 QVMENLIAMPCMVVA
-558 DITYLFIAHDLSV
+558 ITHDVTGSFMHQFDKV
-571 MRYISD
+571 YR
-577 RIAVIHKGDIVEL
+577 VEHGVVRV
-590 ADAEELVNHAIHPY
+590 A
-604 TRSLLSAI
+604 
-612 PMPNPRLER
+612 
-621 KKKLLVYDPAM
+621 
-632 HDYTAEPPQWQEL
+632 
-645 RPNHFVLCNAAE
+645 
-657 AVQWIRAL
+657 